1 MKETPTSHPHMHW
14 RRHAWSNERLINLT
28 QARRLQFHPAG
39 EAEPL
44 LALFILTNM
53 GRILFTST
61 GPWGAFGDPYE
72 LSISTKCPVKQDES
86 QVEARFKVSSG
97 YVRPGRGRDLP
108 PSPLYLFMVISPVYS
123 TLRIAAKI
131 KIYTHIL
138 CLLYTKQCLWFQA
151 ASAVRERQDE
161 AVFSK
166 RQLSVQ

>member
-108 PSPLYLFMVISPVYS
+108 PSPVVSLYGNFASLFYTQDCS
-123 TLRIAAKI
+123 KD
-131 KIYTHIL
+131 KNIYTYIVFII
-138 CLLYTKQCLWFQA
+138 YK
-151 ASAVRERQDE
+151 AVLMIP
-161 AVFSK
+161 SCK
-166 RQLSVQ
+166 RS